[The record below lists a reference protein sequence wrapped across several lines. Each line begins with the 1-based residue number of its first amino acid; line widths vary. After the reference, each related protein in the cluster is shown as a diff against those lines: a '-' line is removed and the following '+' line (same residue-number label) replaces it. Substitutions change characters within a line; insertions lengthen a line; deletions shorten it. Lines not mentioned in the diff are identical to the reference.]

1 VTYAVFLTD
10 GALADLSEID
20 DYITATDSIERAD
33 YVLNELEEVVQS
45 LAELPDRGHFPAE
58 LISIGI
64 QNYREIEWKT
74 YRVIYRID
82 RQKVHV
88 YVIAS
93 ARRDFQAL
101 LQRRLLSQ

>member
-1 VTYAVFLTD
+1 MTYAVFLTNS
-10 GALADLSEID
+10 ASADLSEID
-20 DYITATDSIERAD
+20 DYVAANDSIERAD
-33 YVLNELEEVVQS
+33 YVLNKLEEVVQS

-58 LISIGI
+58 LLSIGI
-64 QNYREIEWKT
+64 QSYREIEWKT
-74 YRVIYRID
+74 HRVIYRID
-82 RQKVHV
+82 RQNVHV